1 MQFIVDIFE
10 SKIDMN
16 SLLKTMT
23 CSFFKALLLNNTI
36 LEYYQ
41 RSWYIYVFAFIVQ
54 VGLSCS
60 TIGISF
66 LNDKEYKYIK
76 IAIVPFIII
85 MIQTFINNINDK
97 LFKSKQD
104 QMIEIFRE
112 NNLELKTEQ
121 NKHKNEIINHTN
133 MINNLK
139 KENQEMKNKNETQN
153 QTYEQKF
160 DQIIK
165 ENQEIKNENQ
175 EMKKRLDYHERN
187 IFY

>member
-1 MQFIVDIFE
+1 
-10 SKIDMN
+10 
-16 SLLKTMT
+16 MT
-23 CSFFKALLLNNTI
+23 CSFFKALLVNNTI

-66 LNDKEYKYIK
+66 LNDKDYKYIK
-76 IAIVPFIII
+76 IVAVPVIII
-85 MIQTFINNINDK
+85 MIQTFLNNINDK

-112 NNLELKTEQ
+112 TNLELKTEQ
-121 NKHKNEIINHTN
+121 IKHKNEIINHTN
-133 MINNLK
+133 MINNLTNK
-139 KENQEMKNKNETQN
+139 NETLEQKYEEMKNKNETEKK
-153 QTYEQKF
+153 TFEQKF
-160 DQIIK
+160 
-165 ENQEIKNENQ
+165 E

-187 IFY
+187 IFF